1 MVGRTNEL
9 VLRQGYYSRTPP
21 PFDAVPL
28 PLGTIQCSV
37 YNHQT
42 ILYVKLGSELQF
54 HVTLKEDQRQNQ
66 TGGRDFCFLASPDPF
81 IRPKTCKSAIPLGH
95 DHWILDRYRYTGYA
109 GNICASKQH
118 TRAVQDS
125 NRPNDWKKSALN
137 IIRTNQIKPE
147 CLVTQHLIY
156 CKHARCIYTRRNN

>member
-1 MVGRTNEL
+1 M
-9 VLRQGYYSRTPP
+9 S
-21 PFDAVPL
+21 PL
-28 PLGTIQCSV
+28 I
-37 YNHQT
+37 
-42 ILYVKLGSELQF
+42 
-54 HVTLKEDQRQNQ
+54 KEDQRQNQ

-95 DHWILDRYRYTGYA
+95 DHLILDRYRYTGYT

-137 IIRTNQIKPE
+137 IIRTNQTNLNAI
-147 CLVTQHLIY
+147 VTQHLIY
-156 CKHARCIYTRRNN
+156 CKHARCIYIHDAARSTWAAFMPIDTSNTRFAKTEPPSLGHPARAAPRRAPRPTFGAP

>member
-21 PFDAVPL
+21 YAPFDALCPL
-28 PLGTIQCSV
+28 APSNAVYTTIRRS
-37 YNHQT
+37 
-42 ILYVKLGSELQF
+42 YVKLGSELQNF
-54 HVTLKEDQRQNQ
+54 MPPLIKEDQRQNQ

-95 DHWILDRYRYTGYA
+95 DHWILERYRYT

-137 IIRTNQIKPE
+137 II
-147 CLVTQHLIY
+147 
-156 CKHARCIYTRRNN
+156 